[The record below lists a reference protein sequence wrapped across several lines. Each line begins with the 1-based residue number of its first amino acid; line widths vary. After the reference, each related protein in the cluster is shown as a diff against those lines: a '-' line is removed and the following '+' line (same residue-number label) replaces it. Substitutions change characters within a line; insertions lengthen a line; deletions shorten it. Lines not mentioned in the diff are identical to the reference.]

1 MFLYVYKGA
10 PRAAAREKNETPDA
24 GSFFYYP
31 KYMIWLEIAVNI
43 MLAILQAARIFLGA
57 SRRTQTTPSAN
68 PERRA
73 ASKSNKT
80 EMLRPMIWSL
90 LLTPCVATAYTYFV
104 YLQLYVSAA
113 RVRDAKKEK
122 EKTPGSRRRKKTQ
135 AAHRRHHERDRP
147 HLPRVGAPLPARR
160 DVPLF
165 DRDLHLTRR
174 AARAPRAP
182 RSKLLSPPIS
192 RRSRSGRWF
201 PTTPRR

>member
-113 RVRDAKKEK
+113 RVRDAKKKKKLRGPGEEK
-122 EKTPGSRRRKKTQ
+122 KRRLRIDVIMN
-135 AAHRRHHERDRP
+135 AIGLIFLGLE
-147 HLPRVGAPLPARR
+147 LPFQLVVCFHFSTAIY
-160 DVPLF
+160 V
-165 DRDLHLTRR
+165 
-174 AARAPRAP
+174 
-182 RSKLLSPPIS
+182 
-192 RRSRSGRWF
+192 
-201 PTTPRR
+201 